1 MSGCTHC
8 GETPDISSPVWHPAL
23 SAFFPNQNDEHPN
36 SISRIRSDSS
46 NKLSGSP
53 GIRPDSNKYYPGH
66 PKRNVCSHLDLYMRN
81 DFLLQGMENTEL
93 EQANVPSQVKD
104 VRHLVTEENVR
115 DATYTGLLKVLPI
128 LI

>member
-1 MSGCTHC
+1 MA
-8 GETPDISSPVWHPAL
+8 SSLVSLL
-23 SAFFPNQNDEHPN
+23 SKSKHDEHPN
-36 SISRIRSDSS
+36 SISRIRSDSP

-66 PKRNVCSHLDLYMRN
+66 PKRIVCSHLDLYMRN

-93 EQANVPSQVKD
+93 EQANVPSQVKN

>member
-1 MSGCTHC
+1 
-8 GETPDISSPVWHPAL
+8 
-23 SAFFPNQNDEHPN
+23 
-36 SISRIRSDSS
+36 
-46 NKLSGSP
+46 
-53 GIRPDSNKYYPGH
+53 
-66 PKRNVCSHLDLYMRN
+66 MRN

-93 EQANVPSQVKD
+93 EQANVPSQVKN